1 MGDDRNVHAWMS
13 VVITVDTHGE
23 LIQSLYLLSQ
33 LY

>member
-1 MGDDRNVHAWMS
+1 MGDDRNVHVWMS
-13 VVITVDTHGE
+13 LVQIVDTHGE